1 MCGIKDIKN
10 VTKAEKCCLCRL
22 TFVLCFVISVSLIIG
37 GFFVPPTGVI
47 DGSVLTAIGELM
59 GGVTLVE
66 FVINIPKYLDTGI
79 KAKISHG
86 QTTVAI
92 AADEVKEE
100 AQDL

>member
-47 DGSVLTAIGELM
+47 DGSVLTAVGELL
-59 GGVTLVE
+59 VFPTLLYGFRALE
-66 FVINIPKYLDTGI
+66 LGYELKF
-79 KAKISHG
+79 SHG
-86 QTTVAI
+86 ETSVEI
-92 AADEVKEE
+92 HKDEEE
-100 AQDL
+100 V

>member
-47 DGSVLTAIGELM
+47 DGSVLTAVGELL
-59 GGVTLVE
+59 VFPTLLYGFRALE
-66 FVINIPKYLDTGI
+66 LGYELKF
-79 KAKISHG
+79 SHG
-86 QTTVAI
+86 EASVEI
-92 AADEVKEE
+92 HKDEEE
-100 AQDL
+100 A